1 MGIKDVGEK
10 YLMKGTDT
18 KRLVVV
24 AFRKWSNA
32 NCVKVL
38 HYVVREKLQ
47 INISRIIN
55 TNLKLG

>member
-24 AFRKWSNA
+24 TFRKWRYA

-38 HYVVREKLQ
+38 HYVAREKLQ
-47 INISRIIN
+47 RNVSRIIN
-55 TNLKLG
+55 TYLKLG

>member
-1 MGIKDVGEK
+1 MGIKDVGEN

-55 TNLKLG
+55 T